1 MTPATTDTLSGA
13 PGGWAKNHGRVFDGL
28 MDMVELSVL
37 NYEVLA
43 AFTADNDIL
52 VSLPHLQ
59 ATGGRLLALSPLEN
73 DPVQVRSLGTFIRL
87 AVFR

>member
-1 MTPATTDTLSGA
+1 MVTPATTDTLSGA
-13 PGGWAKNHGRVFDGL
+13 PGGWDKNHGRVFDGL

-73 DPVQVRSLGTFIRL
+73 DPVQVRSLGTIYSI
-87 AVFR
+87 

>member
-1 MTPATTDTLSGA
+1 MVTPSTTDTLSGA
-13 PGGWAKNHGRVFDGL
+13 PGGWDWNHDRVLDGPLDMAK
-28 MDMVELSVL
+28 LSVI

-43 AFTADNDIL
+43 TFTADNDIL

-73 DPVQVRSLGTFIRL
+73 DPVQVRSLGTIYSI
-87 AVFR
+87 

>member
-1 MTPATTDTLSGA
+1 MVTPATTDTLSGA
-13 PGGWAKNHGRVFDGL
+13 PGGWDKNHGRVFDGP

-73 DPVQVRSLGTFIRL
+73 DPVQVRSLGTIYSI
-87 AVFR
+87 

>member
-1 MTPATTDTLSGA
+1 MVTPATTDTLSGA

-59 ATGGRLLALSPLEN
+59 ATGGRLLALSPLN
-73 DPVQVRSLGTFIRL
+73 IIIN
-87 AVFR
+87 